1 MCKKS
6 SYHCNNIQKGFSS
19 LASYYT
25 DMNWTSIATQQVYI
39 KKTIFATIIWLDYYR
54 LYRNKFGYMSLMAH
68 CNTMQLRPTRHHCI
82 TPIKSKVVDFKMKKK
97 TVFLFLSSAIIVY
110 HAAAPC
116 LCWSHEQ
123 TTSFCLLAL
132 DSINFFGHFACSI
145 VRMHIFSL
153 DTNFT
158 LLKLIVLVCVRCKK
172 QQLYLLSH

>member
-97 TVFLFLSSAIIVY
+97 KQFSYFCHPRL
-110 HAAAPC
+110 
-116 LCWSHEQ
+116 LCTMQQH
-123 TTSFCLLAL
+123 
-132 DSINFFGHFACSI
+132 
-145 VRMHIFSL
+145 
-153 DTNFT
+153 
-158 LLKLIVLVCVRCKK
+158 LVCVDRMNKLHHFAFWHWTRSISLAILHVALFACISFHSTPI
-172 QQLYLLSH
+172 LHCWN

>member
-19 LASYYT
+19 LAYT

-97 TVFLFLSSAIIVY
+97 NSFLIFVIRGYCVPCSSTLFVLIAWTNYIILPFGIGLDQFLW
-110 HAAAPC
+110 P
-116 LCWSHEQ
+116 
-123 TTSFCLLAL
+123 FC
-132 DSINFFGHFACSI
+132 
-145 VRMHIFSL
+145 M
-153 DTNFT
+153 
-158 LLKLIVLVCVRCKK
+158 
-172 QQLYLLSH
+172 